1 MEEIQVEK
9 DIPVVMVKADSFPDG
24 VMEAHRKL
32 HSLVPYSASRRYFG
46 ISWPDR
52 NGNIQYYAGV
62 ETLNSEDAHISGNEP
77 FIILQGPYACLTI
90 HDYMKDLQGIGNAF
104 TTLLELEDLD
114 QNGYCLEWYVSD
126 KEVRCMVPLLRE
138 SKTVR
143 Q

>member
-62 ETLNSEDAHISGNEP
+62 ETLNSEDAHISGTEP
-77 FIILQGPYACLTI
+77 FTIHQGSFASLTI
-90 HDYMKDLQGIGNAF
+90 ADYMKDLQGIGNAF
-104 TTLLELEDLD
+104 KTLLQLENLD
-114 QNGYCLEWYVSD
+114 PKGYCLEWYVSD
-126 KEVRCMVPLLRE
+126 KEVWCMVPL
-138 SKTVR
+138 VR